1 MTLLTSSTEKLQIGS
16 VASYLCLARCDHGDC
31 VLKAVLR
38 YGKDLRRP
46 VDFLF
51 LAVATNQLHGNSV
64 LKAVLRS
71 GKDLRRPVDS
81 LFLAVATN
89 QRHGNCVLK
98 AGLRAGDDLQ
108 RSVDSLFLA
117 VDHSFL
123 EFPV

>member
-1 MTLLTSSTEKLQIGS
+1 M
-16 VASYLCLARCDHGDC
+16 ASYLCLARCDHGDR

-38 YGKDLRRP
+38 SGKELRRP
-46 VDFLF
+46 FDFLF
-51 LAVATNQLHGNSV
+51 LAVATNQRHGNCCV

-81 LFLAVATN
+81 LFLAFATN